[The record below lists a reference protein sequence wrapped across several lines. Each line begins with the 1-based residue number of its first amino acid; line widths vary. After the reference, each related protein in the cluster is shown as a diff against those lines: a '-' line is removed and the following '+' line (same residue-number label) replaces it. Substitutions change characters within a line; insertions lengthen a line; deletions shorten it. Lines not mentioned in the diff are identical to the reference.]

1 MLESGTFLVILSG
14 ITLGVVDAWEPPPYG
29 TVGENQCVNKPN
41 QDSYSMVKSY
51 FDMDL
56 AIKYCEITP
65 SCNIVVRIDRSRV
78 RNFQVG
84 KD

>member
-1 MLESGTFLVILSG
+1 MRELGTFLALFLRIAFD
-14 ITLGVVDAWEPPPYG
+14 VVDAWEPPPYG
-29 TVGENQCVNKPN
+29 SVGTNQCLTNNYNP
-41 QDSYSMVKSY
+41 DTYSMVKSY

-65 SCNIVVRIDRSRV
+65 GCNIVVKIDRSRV

-84 KD
+84 